1 MPTSGFAFG
10 YQIVLSLFQL
20 NEFCLWASDYFALAV
35 HLSPQTEAQRGPFL
49 FHSIVT
55 WHRDL
60 PLQHCLAGNKHSHNE
75 KGAAIQ
81 LHLHLAVQHTL
92 LFLRYHW
99 VSTAALATLCAHQ
112 YHCWSWEMKP
122 HCILLTCFHFVW
134 ALFGAVFL
142 KHLVSGSIITEDFS
156 VSFPGWSY
164 FVRWGKIYRWNIHIY

>member
-1 MPTSGFAFG
+1 MSSACEH
-10 YQIVLSLFQL
+10 QIILLLLYICHPKQKL
-20 NEFCLWASDYFALAV
+20 R
-35 HLSPQTEAQRGPFL
+35 EAHSCFPYD
-49 FHSIVT
+49 SIVT

-142 KHLVSGSIITEDFS
+142 KHLVSGSIVTHDFS
-156 VSFPGWSY
+156 VFSRLIILCQ
-164 FVRWGKIYRWNIHIY
+164 VRKDL